1 MRTRS
6 TSPLSSWLWPALASL
21 VLLSSAAWG
30 DPFLWRFATEALLIG
45 CAVLSIN
52 LLIGYGGLVSLGHGA
67 VFGFAGYATAIAS
80 QSLGASLPLVLAVGI
95 LAGVLLSVLMA
106 LVSLR
111 TSDLFFLVTT
121 LVAGQLVWEVAF
133 RWRELTGG
141 ADGLRGFPR
150 LSLGEIPL
158 SAPYTLMTLALAL
171 ALLCWL
177 LLRSFSRAPIGLA
190 LVGLRDQPLRM
201 AALGYQAWRIRL
213 CAFMTAGAV
222 AGAAGGLY
230 PFANQ
235 YVSPQQVH
243 WSFSATLIIMGVIG
257 GIRTWRGAF
266 MGATVYLFAQT
277 YLSSYTDRWQ
287 LLVGLIFVATVL
299 FMPNGLAERRRRSS

>member
-1 MRTRS
+1 MNSRPS
-6 TSPLSSWLWPALASL
+6 FPLPSWLWPVLACL
-21 VLLSSAAWG
+21 ALLSSAAWG
-30 DPFLWRFATEALLIG
+30 DPFLWRFATETLLIG

-52 LLIGYGGLVSLGHGA
+52 LLIGYGGLVTLGHGA
-67 VFGFAGYATAIAS
+67 VFGFAGYAAAIAS
-80 QSLGASLPLVLAVGI
+80 QWLGAGLPVVLLIGVLAG
-95 LAGVLLSVLMA
+95 LLLSALMA
-106 LVSLR
+106 LVSMR
-111 TSDLFFLVTT
+111 TSELFFLVAT
-121 LVAGQLVWEVAF
+121 LVAGQMVWEIAF
-133 RWRELTGG
+133 RWRAVTGG

-150 LSLGEIPL
+150 LSLGDLPL
-158 SAPYTLMTLALAL
+158 SAPYTLMVLALIL
-171 ALLCWL
+171 ALSCWL

-213 CAFMTAGAV
+213 AAFLA
-222 AGAAGGLY
+222 AGAATGAAGSLY
-230 PFANQ
+230 PFVNQ

-266 MGATVYLFAQT
+266 IGATVYLFAQT

-299 FMPNGLAERRRRSS
+299 FMPNGLAERRRKLS

>member
-6 TSPLSSWLWPALASL
+6 TSPLSSWLWPALASF

-150 LSLGEIPL
+150 LSLGDIPL

>member
-80 QSLGASLPLVLAVGI
+80 QSLGASLPLVLAIGI

-150 LSLGEIPL
+150 LSLGDIPL

-266 MGATVYLFAQT
+266 IGATVYLFAQT

>member
-80 QSLGASLPLVLAVGI
+80 QSLGASLPLVLAIGI

-150 LSLGEIPL
+150 LSLGDIPL

>member
-80 QSLGASLPLVLAVGI
+80 QSLGASLPLMLAVGI

-150 LSLGEIPL
+150 LSLGDIPL

>member
-1 MRTRS
+1 
-6 TSPLSSWLWPALASL
+6 
-21 VLLSSAAWG
+21 
-30 DPFLWRFATEALLIG
+30 
-45 CAVLSIN
+45 
-52 LLIGYGGLVSLGHGA
+52 
-67 VFGFAGYATAIAS
+67 
-80 QSLGASLPLVLAVGI
+80 
-95 LAGVLLSVLMA
+95 
-106 LVSLR
+106 
-111 TSDLFFLVTT
+111 
-121 LVAGQLVWEVAF
+121 
-133 RWRELTGG
+133 
-141 ADGLRGFPR
+141 
-150 LSLGEIPL
+150 
-158 SAPYTLMTLALAL
+158 MTLALAL

-190 LVGLRDQPLRM
+190 LVGLRDQPLRT

-266 MGATVYLFAQT
+266 IGATVYLFAQT

>member
-150 LSLGEIPL
+150 LSLGDIPL

>member
-1 MRTRS
+1 MNTRF
-6 TSPLSSWLWPALASL
+6 LSLLPSWLWPTLVCLA
-21 VLLSSAAWG
+21 LLSSAAWG

-80 QSLGASLPLVLAVGI
+80 QSLGASLPLVLLIGI
-95 LAGVLLSVLMA
+95 LSGMLLSALMA

-133 RWRELTGG
+133 RWREVTGG

-150 LSLGEIPL
+150 LTLGDWAL
-158 SAPYTLMTLALAL
+158 SAPYTLMLLALGL

-213 CAFMTAGAV
+213 YAFMAAGAV

-266 MGATVYLFAQT
+266 IGATVYLFAQT

-287 LLVGLIFVATVL
+287 LLVGLIFVATVI
-299 FMPNGLAERRRRSS
+299 FMPNGLAERRRSKP

>member
-1 MRTRS
+1 MNKFNSCLLRTG
-6 TSPLSSWLWPALASL
+6 LWPALACL
-21 VLLSSAAWG
+21 VLLSSYFWG
-30 DPFLWRFATEALLIG
+30 DSFLWRFGTEALLIG

-67 VFGFAGYATAIAS
+67 VFGFAAYATAISS
-80 QSLGASLPLVLAVGI
+80 QYWGASLPLMLLVGI
-95 LAGVLLSVLMA
+95 VAGTLLSMLMA
-106 LVSLR
+106 LISLR
-111 TSDLFFLVTT
+111 SSELFFMVAT

-133 RWRELTGG
+133 RWRDVTGG

-150 LSLGEIPL
+150 LSLGDLPL
-158 SAPYTLMTLALAL
+158 SAPYTLMILALVL
-171 ALLCWL
+171 AVLCWL

-190 LVGLRDQPLRM
+190 LTGLRDQPLRM

-213 CAFMTAGAV
+213 YTFMIAGAV

-266 MGATVYLFAQT
+266 IGAAFYLFAQT

-287 LLVGLIFVATVL
+287 LLVGLIFVLTVL
-299 FMPNGLAERRRRSS
+299 FMPNGLADRRKRSA

>member
-80 QSLGASLPLVLAVGI
+80 QSLGASLPLVLAIGI

-150 LSLGEIPL
+150 LSLGDIP
-158 SAPYTLMTLALAL
+158 
-171 ALLCWL
+171 
-177 LLRSFSRAPIGLA
+177 
-190 LVGLRDQPLRM
+190 
-201 AALGYQAWRIRL
+201 
-213 CAFMTAGAV
+213 
-222 AGAAGGLY
+222 
-230 PFANQ
+230 
-235 YVSPQQVH
+235 
-243 WSFSATLIIMGVIG
+243 
-257 GIRTWRGAF
+257 
-266 MGATVYLFAQT
+266 
-277 YLSSYTDRWQ
+277 
-287 LLVGLIFVATVL
+287 
-299 FMPNGLAERRRRSS
+299 

>member
-1 MRTRS
+1 MNTRS
-6 TSPLSSWLWPALASL
+6 LSLLPPWLWPTLACL
-21 VLLSSAAWG
+21 ALLSSAAWG
-30 DPFLWRFATEALLIG
+30 DSFLWRFATEALLIG

-80 QSLGASLPLVLAVGI
+80 QSLSASLPLVLLIGI
-95 LAGVLLSVLMA
+95 LSGMLLSALMA

-111 TSDLFFLVTT
+111 TSALFFLVTT
-121 LVAGQLVWEVAF
+121 LVAGQLVWDVAF
-133 RWRELTGG
+133 RWREVTGG

-150 LSLGEIPL
+150 LTLGDWAL
-158 SAPYTLMTLALAL
+158 SAPYTLMLLALAL

-177 LLRSFSRAPIGLA
+177 LLHSFSRAPIGLA

-201 AALGYQAWRIRL
+201 AALGYQAWRLRL
-213 CAFMTAGAV
+213 DAFMMAGAV
-222 AGAAGGLY
+222 TGAAGGLY

-266 MGATVYLFAQT
+266 IGATVYLFAQT

-287 LLVGLIFVATVL
+287 LLVGLIFVATVI
-299 FMPNGLAERRRRSS
+299 FMPNGLAERRRSKA

>member
-1 MRTRS
+1 MNTRS
-6 TSPLSSWLWPALASL
+6 LSLLPPWLWPTLACL
-21 VLLSSAAWG
+21 ALLSSAAWG
-30 DPFLWRFATEALLIG
+30 DSFLWRFTTEALLIG

-80 QSLGASLPLVLAVGI
+80 QSLGASLPLVLLIGI
-95 LAGVLLSVLMA
+95 LSGMLLSALMA

-133 RWRELTGG
+133 RWREVTGG

-150 LSLGEIPL
+150 LTLGDWAL
-158 SAPYTLMTLALAL
+158 SAPYTLMLLALGL

-213 CAFMTAGAV
+213 YAFMAAGAV

-266 MGATVYLFAQT
+266 IGATVYLFAQT

-287 LLVGLIFVATVL
+287 LLVGLIFVATVI
-299 FMPNGLAERRRRSS
+299 FMPNGLAERRRSKP